1 MAMSAE
7 KSVLD
12 ILAEHADQLSG
23 VPGSDVPKL
32 QVSEQHEE
40 LCSLMRLAEQVKGVL
55 AAERPSPHFR
65 QRLGS
70 ELTEMAQR
78 RWRQDLLIET
88 PSSRKELLIG
98 AAIGSAVALA
108 GGVVYLLRMQ
118 TQDRSQR
125 VSQVQ
130 T

>member
-1 MAMSAE
+1 MAMSME
-7 KSVLD
+7 QNDLD
-12 ILAEHADQLSG
+12 ILAQHADQLSRS
-23 VPGSDVPKL
+23 PGSDLQKL
-32 QVSEQHEE
+32 QVSQQHEE
-40 LCSLMRLAEQVKGVL
+40 LRSLMRLAEQVKRVL
-55 AAERPSPHFR
+55 APVGPSPHFR

-78 RWRQDLLIET
+78 RRTQELLIET

-108 GGVVYLLRMQ
+108 GGVVYLLRTQM
-118 TQDRSQR
+118 QDRSR
-125 VSQVQ
+125 GVSHVQ